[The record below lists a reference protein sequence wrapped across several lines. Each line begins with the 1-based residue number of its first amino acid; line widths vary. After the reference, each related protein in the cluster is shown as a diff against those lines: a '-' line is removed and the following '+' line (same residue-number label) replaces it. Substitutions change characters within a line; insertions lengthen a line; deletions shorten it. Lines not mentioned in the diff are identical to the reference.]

1 MSGKESTLGKGLY
14 FILVS
19 VLLAAVFYAV
29 FGFFYRYEHPFFNYS
44 LFLIFI
50 GFFILLTIAVYLF
63 SLKENSK
70 EQTGLSAGR
79 TRATVLIMVA
89 ALLVSAAFPAVSLL
103 GLYPVTMAMFHLLI
117 LFYAGIAV
125 AALGLSGVITLFRSG
140 AKLSAGNKFI
150 FSSSV
155 ILSLLVSYMCL
166 YVFMMLPLN

>member
-1 MSGKESTLGKGLY
+1 MSGKESNLGKGLY

-19 VLLAAVFYAV
+19 VLLAAAFYAV

-44 LFLIFI
+44 LFLIFL

-63 SLKENSK
+63 SLKENFK
-70 EQTGLSAGR
+70 DKTGLSAGR

-125 AALGLSGVITLFRSG
+125 AALSLSGVITLFRNG
-140 AKLSAGNKFI
+140 AKLTAGNKFV
-150 FSSSV
+150 FSASV
-155 ILSLLVSYMCL
+155 IVSLAVSYMCL